1 MASEEKGDQ
10 LLMKINER
18 LLLYSNG
25 VVRLMIFARQSLLKG
40 IIFLCV
46 IFTLSGCG
54 GAVAATGNKEANG
67 EVPKIA
73 QLLIGIIKLDGTA
86 QGVTQSQASELL
98 FLWKAYQR
106 LTKEETTAAEEL
118 NGLQEQIQEQLND
131 NQLQSI
137 EKMKISF
144 KDIAE
149 TLQKEGIATNNK
161 RTETNNSSS
170 GRVGM
175 PPPDVVVLGGPPGGG
190 MNIGG
195 SRSAGTA
202 TNGQGA
208 TRNVNSGLDARLFEV
223 IIHYLEKKAGI
234 AERQ

>member
-25 VVRLMIFARQSLLKG
+25 GVGLMEFARRSLLKG
-40 IIFLCV
+40 IIILCV
-46 IFTLSGCG
+46 IFNLSGCG
-54 GAVAATGNKEANG
+54 GATAASGNKQANS

-86 QGVTQSQASELL
+86 QAVTQSQASELL

-131 NQLQSI
+131 NQIQSI

-149 TLQKEGIATNNK
+149 TLQKEGIVTNNK
-161 RTETNNSSS
+161 RTGTNNSSS
-170 GRVGM
+170 GGVGM
-175 PPPDVVVLGGPPGGG
+175 PPPDAVVLGGPPGGG

-202 TNGQGA
+202 KNGQGG
-208 TRNVNSGLDARLFEV
+208 TRNISGGLDARLFEV
-223 IIHYLEKKAGI
+223 IIRYLEKKAGI
-234 AERQ
+234 ADG